1 MSRPPKLVPKLLFGL
16 RFVLERWIKRV
27 ETPFAVPDMDKL
39 LHHPPVLNVL
49 SISTGAE
56 LQGRAFRLNFNFLYL
71 FVIFP

>member
-1 MSRPPKLVPKLLFGL
+1 MSRPPELVPKLLFGL
-16 RFVLERWIKRV
+16 RFVLERWIKSV
-27 ETPFAVPDMDKL
+27 EAPFAVPDLNKL

-56 LQGRAFRLNFNFLYL
+56 LQGRAFRLNSNFFLL